1 MPLLTAVYTVY
12 HKFNPNTGIVGEA
25 LDESAVKKFRSAFSG
40 IKFTMR
46 TGNRSEY
53 VGTLYPGQRSVYL
66 LPGPANAILRHAVVP
81 PSEGMDGC
89 IRFSVPFFVF

>member
-12 HKFNPNTGIVGEA
+12 HKIKDGIVGEA
-25 LDESAVKKFRSAFSG
+25 LDESAVAKFRPAFSG

-46 TGNRSEY
+46 VGNTIQP

-66 LPGPANAILRHAVVP
+66 LPGPANAIVRHEVVP
-81 PSEGMDGC
+81 PSTGMDGC